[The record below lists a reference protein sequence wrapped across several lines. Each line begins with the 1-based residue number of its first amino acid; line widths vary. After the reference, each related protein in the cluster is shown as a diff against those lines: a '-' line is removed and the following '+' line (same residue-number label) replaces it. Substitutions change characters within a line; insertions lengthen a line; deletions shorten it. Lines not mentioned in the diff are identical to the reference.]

1 MRVAFI
7 MYDDSLYFAPIG
19 LSHASLMIFFLVGKC
34 MTTISLVEV
43 NSKVFNFF
51 KNNMRNCIGIDFE
64 LEEAL
69 RSMFSGISVEI
80 DVAD

>member
-1 MRVAFI
+1 
-7 MYDDSLYFAPIG
+7 
-19 LSHASLMIFFLVGKC
+19 